1 MIPRFHISHF
11 TFHIYIFTSPYLHI
25 HTFSHFHI
33 SKKTLQMDL
42 QLKDKTAFVSGST
55 SGIGFAIAQRFLR
68 EGATVII
75 NGRTNESVDKAL
87 SELRSLVDDAAVSGI
102 AADFSKVEDVNKLLN
117 ALPEVDILV
126 NNAGIFEP
134 KPFAEIPD
142 EDWFRLFEVNVMSGI
157 RLSRHYFPKML
168 AKNWGRIIFI
178 SSESAVFIPDEMIHY
193 GMTKTAQI
201 AVSRGL
207 AELTKGT
214 NVTVNAILPGPT
226 KSKGV
231 GTFLEDLSKANN
243 KSIDQVE
250 EDFFKNMRPTSLLQ
264 RFATVEEIAD
274 TTVYYCSPLAAATN
288 GASIRVE
295 GGLVRSIL

>member
-1 MIPRFHISHF
+1 
-11 TFHIYIFTSPYLHI
+11 
-25 HTFSHFHI
+25 
-33 SKKTLQMDL
+33 MDL
-42 QLKDKTAFVSGST
+42 QLNNKKAFISGST
-55 SGIGFAIAQRFLR
+55 AGIGYAIAERFLQ

-75 NGRTNESVDKAL
+75 NGRTKESIDKATATL
-87 SELRSLVDDAAVSGI
+87 KATVPNASVSGI
-102 AADFSKVEDVNKLLN
+102 AADFSKADEVNALIN
-117 ALPEVDILV
+117 ALPDVDILI

-134 KPFAEIPD
+134 KAFTDIPD
-142 EDWFRLFEVNVMSGI
+142 EDWFRFFEVNVMSGV
-157 RLSRHYFPKML
+157 RLSRHCLPKML
-168 AKNWGRIIFI
+168 SKNWGRIIFI

-201 AVSRGL
+201 AVSRGM

-214 NVTVNAILPGPT
+214 GVTVNAVLPGPT

-231 GTFLEDLSKANN
+231 GGFLEDLSKA
-243 KSIDQVE
+243 SGQTIDQVE

-264 RFATVEEIAD
+264 RFETVEEIAN
-274 TTVYYCSPLAAATN
+274 TTVYFCSPLASGTN

>member
-1 MIPRFHISHF
+1 
-11 TFHIYIFTSPYLHI
+11 
-25 HTFSHFHI
+25 
-33 SKKTLQMDL
+33 MDL
-42 QLKDKTAFVSGST
+42 QLKNKTAFISGST
-55 SGIGFAIAQRFLR
+55 AGIGFAIATRLLN
-68 EGATVII
+68 EGAKVII
-75 NGRTNESVDKAL
+75 NGRTQASVDKAIE
-87 SELRSLVDDAAVSGI
+87 ELKSLIANADVTGI
-102 AADFSKVEDVNKLLN
+102 AADFSKVDEINNLLN
-117 ALPEVDILV
+117 QLPEVDILV

-134 KPFAEIPD
+134 KAFTDIPD
-142 EDWFRLFEVNVMSGI
+142 EDWFRFFEVNVMSGV

-168 AKNWGRIIFI
+168 EKNWGRIIFI

-193 GMTKTAQI
+193 GMTKTAQL

-214 NVTVNAILPGPT
+214 NVTVNSILPGPT

-231 GTFLEDLSKANN
+231 GGFLEDLA
-243 KSIDQVE
+243 KSGNTSVDEVE
-250 EDFFKNMRPTSLLQ
+250 KDFFKNMRPTSLIN

-274 TTVYYCSPLAAATN
+274 TVVYYVSPLASATN

>member
-1 MIPRFHISHF
+1 
-11 TFHIYIFTSPYLHI
+11 
-25 HTFSHFHI
+25 
-33 SKKTLQMDL
+33 MDL
-42 QLKDKTAFVSGST
+42 KLNDKTVFVSGST
-55 SGIGFAIAQRFLR
+55 SGIGFAIAQRFLQ
-68 EGATVII
+68 EGSTVII
-75 NGRTNESVDKAL
+75 NGRTKESIDKAI
-87 SELRSLVDDAAVSGI
+87 SELKSLVSNANVRGI
-102 AADFSKVEDVNKLLN
+102 AANFSKVEEVNKLLTE
-117 ALPEVDILV
+117 LSEVDILI

-134 KPFAEIPD
+134 KPFVEIPD
-142 EDWFRLFEVNVMSGI
+142 EDWLRLFEVNVMSGI

-168 AKNWGRIIFI
+168 SKNWGRIIFI

-214 NVTVNAILPGPT
+214 NVTVNSILPGPT

-231 GTFLEDLSKANN
+231 GVFLEDLSKANN
-243 KSIDQVE
+243 KPIAQVE

-264 RFATVEEIAD
+264 RFASVEEIAD
-274 TTVYYCSPLAAATN
+274 TTVYFCSPLASATN
-288 GASIRVE
+288 GAAIRVE